1 MAGPAKTSK
10 PASDPFAGLK
20 DGLPRRTPG
29 EAPALYARHVSKIFG
44 TTKVLDDV
52 TLAVMPGEVHGLL
65 GANGSGKSTFIK
77 TIAGLHDPEPGAD
90 LILYGEGAPLPMP
103 AGSARRLGI
112 SFVHQHLALMPSL
125 TVLENMLLNDLAVE
139 QNWNIRW
146 GAARKQV
153 AETFER
159 FDIHIDPMTRVAD
172 LPQADRAL
180 IAICRAFEEV
190 RVNAGAGRGILI
202 LDEPTPFLP
211 KSGVD
216 QLFSLIRG
224 VVADGA
230 SVILVAHDIDEIR
243 EITDRATIL
252 RDGKLAGTV
261 TSAEASHED
270 FIELIVGEKVTIFQS
285 ARTLAADRPVTASVR
300 RLDAEVAK
308 DVNFDIREGEILG
321 LTGLIGSGFSRV
333 PEAIFGAM
341 KGATGAVEIGGKSL
355 DLGHMHPA
363 RAMDNGIA
371 FLPSDRL
378 GKAGVGSLSIAEN
391 MALPVMGDFRS
402 LLGIDW
408 QKIHDHVFALG
419 RKYDIRPNRPHQAL
433 SSLSGGNAQKVLMAK
448 WLQTGPK
455 LLMLDEPTQGVDVG
469 ARQKLFQALDE
480 ASRKGTSVLVASTDA
495 EQLAQICHRVLVF
508 SKGRVVSEL
517 TGAGITKDNISQETL
532 RAHGDADETDATR
545 TQEVA

>member
-1 MAGPAKTSK
+1 MSPEQAPSV
-10 PASDPFAGLK
+10 DLK
-20 DGLPRRTPG
+20 DSFPRRMPG
-29 EAPALYARHVSKIFG
+29 EAPALLARNVSKIFG

-77 TIAGLHDPEPGAD
+77 TIAGLHDPEPGAE
-90 LILYGEGAPLPMP
+90 LILYGQGAPLPMP
-103 AGSARRLGI
+103 AGGARRLGI

-139 QNWNIRW
+139 QNFNIRW
-146 GAARKQV
+146 GKAKKQV

-159 FDIHIDPMTRVAD
+159 FDIKIDPMTRVQD
-172 LPQADRAL
+172 LAQSDRAL

-190 RVNAGAGRGILI
+190 RLNAGAGRGILI

-216 QLFSLIRG
+216 QLFSLVRS

-261 TSAEASHED
+261 VSEQASHED
-270 FIELIVGEKVTIFQS
+270 FIELIVGEKVTMFQS
-285 ARTLAADRPVTASVR
+285 ARTPDHSKPIAASVR
-300 RLDAEVAK
+300 KLRASPAENVS
-308 DVNFDIREGEILG
+308 FDIREGEILG
-321 LTGLIGSGFSRV
+321 LTGLIGSGFDRV
-333 PEAIFGAM
+333 PEAIFGAQ
-341 KGATGAVEIGGKSL
+341 KDSDGTLEIGGQSFAL
-355 DLGHMHPA
+355 N
-363 RAMDNGIA
+363 AMSPGKAMGQGVA
-371 FLPSDRL
+371 FLPADRL
-378 GKAGVGSLSIAEN
+378 GRAGIGTLSIAEN
-391 MALPVMGDFRS
+391 MILPVMGDFRN

-408 QKIHDHVFALG
+408 GKINTHVFDMG
-419 RKYDIRPNRPHQAL
+419 RKYDIRPNRPYQDL
-433 SSLSGGNAQKVLMAK
+433 KSLSGGNAQKVLMAK
-448 WLQTGPK
+448 WLQTLPK

-469 ARQKLFQALDE
+469 ARQKLFQAIDE
-480 ASRKGTSVLVASTDA
+480 ASRKGSAVLVASTDA

-508 SKGRVVSEL
+508 AKGQIVTEL
-517 TGAGITKDNISQETL
+517 TGADITKDNISQETL
-532 RAHGDADETDATR
+532 RAHGTQTEPK
-545 TQEVA
+545 QEVA